1 MTASSPEMYGQLADS
16 SPINLSLCGLLRYPS
31 NDAVLQYLREG
42 WFEYQELVFASRV
55 LRSGDIFID
64 VGAHCGLYSA
74 VAASCLGPDATI
86 VSVEPNPD
94 LHAYLRNNIVY
105 SRDAV
110 DEPINAR
117 ARTLVKA
124 AVYSDHDV
132 LKLKRPVAGRSAYA
146 SISANFD
153 PDEPIHDEIEVPT
166 RTLLSLLPEASEGAL
181 TLIKLDTE
189 GAELAIL
196 QQSLPLLP
204 AERPIIFMIEFDEGN
219 LQRSSTSSQEL
230 AQVITDNGYFLY
242 QYRASDNTIQPFSGS
257 FPVWGQNLLA
267 TKHPGLIDDR
277 LRTLEADAFART
289 QEFLERGRAAERLYQ
304 RSELFDQLVGAI
316 ESLGERAHL
325 EWRKAQQEPSANSFA
340 RKPANEFFAQTANGA
355 ISNANDQFGMLASS
369 LDWIRSD
376 IAAKNEAVAQLQDR
390 TEAQQRR
397 IQVLVEHAQ
406 TFAHRL
412 SKEITA
418 IEQGVSPGS
427 IDIPAPD
434 VETTEAVDQMMVN
447 LHDQIGKLSST
458 LEWFRGAVSTVAQL
472 EDTIGAQD
480 RRIGAIVDHAR
491 VLSHRL
497 SQEIL
502 AVEQG
507 VSPGS
512 IEIPAPDVGSTEA
525 VDRMMVNL
533 HDQIGK
539 LSSTIEWFRGAV
551 STVAQL
557 EDTVGAQDRRI
568 GALVE
573 HARTLSQRLSKEIAA
588 IEQGID
594 PVNIEG
600 ELPDVQ
606 TTEAVDRMMSG
617 LHDQIGKLASILEW
631 LRDAMSKR
639 NERIEVLSQDRL
651 NLKTMI
657 ENLQTTEEFNL
668 TRLTQNMRRLSALG
682 LTDAEMIESEQSMQ
696 IDNAWDAHFSKF
708 SSIIER
714 AAQLIREAESSRAMM
729 SHLESELRT
738 SVNAIEA
745 LSGQV
750 ATMKADIGLAR
761 EDLAVVIRALSEM
774 KRAGTQVPGLGG
786 APVDTAIELAQRV
799 KANLA
804 HAAQLTE
811 AVRQQAPGSAPGS
824 DIAVDGANT
833 IELQNTVRRLTGELR
848 HVNSLATE
856 LASSSWMKLGGRVGA
871 RASTVLKSIV
881 AVSHASLSVKPMPPV
896 DGSASDQTL
905 G

>member
-1 MTASSPEMYGQLADS
+1 MTASSPETYGQLADS
-16 SPINLSLCGLLRYPS
+16 SPVNLSLCGLLYYPS

-42 WFEYQELVFASRV
+42 WFEYQELVFASRT

-74 VAASCLGPDATI
+74 IAASCLGPNGTI
-86 VSVEPNPD
+86 VSVEPNPE
-94 LHAYLRNNIVY
+94 LHAHLRNNIVY
-105 SRDAV
+105 SRDVV

-117 ARTLVKA
+117 DRTLVKA

-146 SISANFD
+146 SISASFD
-153 PDEPIHDEIEVPT
+153 PEEPIHDEIEVPT

-230 AQVITDNGYFLY
+230 AQVITDNGFFLY

-267 TKHPGLIDDR
+267 TKDPGLIDDR

-325 EWRKAQQEPSANSFA
+325 EWLKTQQEPPANSIT
-340 RKPANEFFAQTANGA
+340 RKPTNEFFAEVANDA

-418 IEQGVSPGS
+418 LEQGVSPGS
-427 IDIPAPD
+427 IDIPVPD
-434 VETTEAVDQMMVN
+434 VETTEAVDQ
-447 LHDQIGKLSST
+447 
-458 LEWFRGAVSTVAQL
+458 
-472 EDTIGAQD
+472 
-480 RRIGAIVDHAR
+480 
-491 VLSHRL
+491 
-497 SQEIL
+497 
-502 AVEQG
+502 
-507 VSPGS
+507 
-512 IEIPAPDVGSTEA
+512 
-525 VDRMMVNL
+525 MMVNL

-573 HARTLSQRLSKEIAA
+573 HARILSQRLSKEIAA
-588 IEQGID
+588 IEQGIN
-594 PVNIEG
+594 PAKVEG

-606 TTEAVDRMMSG
+606 TTEAVDRMMTG
-617 LHDQIGKLASILEW
+617 LHDQVGKLASILEW

-651 NLKTMI
+651 NLETMI
-657 ENLQTTEEFNL
+657 ENLQTTGKFNL
-668 TRLTQNMRRLSALG
+668 TRLTQNMRRLSTLG

-696 IDNAWDAHFSKF
+696 IDNAWDEHFSKF

-714 AAQLIREAESSRAMM
+714 TTKLIREAESSRAMI

-750 ATMKADIGLAR
+750 STMKADIGHAR

-811 AVRQQAPGSAPGS
+811 AVRQQAPGSVPGP
-824 DIAVDGANT
+824 DVAVNGANT

-881 AVSHASLSVKPMPPV
+881 AVSHASLSVKPNPPV